1 MTNKKMT
8 NKELIDILQE
18 SLDKYGEIPV
28 TMDCYVDEY
37 ERNNTSIKDVKCYHD
52 EVVIYNY

>member
-28 TMDCYVDEY
+28 TMDYYADEY
-37 ERNNTSIKDVKCYHD
+37 GRHDTSIKDVKCYHD

>member
-1 MTNKKMT
+1 MT

-28 TMDCYVDEY
+28 TMDYYVDEY
-37 ERNNTSIKDVKCYHD
+37 GRDDTSIKDVKCYHD
-52 EVVIYNY
+52 EVIIYNY

>member
-1 MTNKKMT
+1 MT

-28 TMDCYVDEY
+28 TMDYYADEY
-37 ERNNTSIKDVKCYHD
+37 GRHDTSIKDVKCYHD